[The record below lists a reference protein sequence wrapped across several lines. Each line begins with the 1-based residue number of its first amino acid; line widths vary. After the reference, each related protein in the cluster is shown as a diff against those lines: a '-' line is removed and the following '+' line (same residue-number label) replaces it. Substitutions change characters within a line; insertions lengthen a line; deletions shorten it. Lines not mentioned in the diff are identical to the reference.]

1 MSTGLYPTPTS
12 RRLRVYAFDP
22 SASVALDTAVINDA
36 VLTLPWEHPWEDP
49 IDLGPT
55 NEYLEVV
62 DYDFPAR
69 TFYEPLNLND
79 PLLLAQDGLP
89 AGEGCPQFHQQMVF
103 AVAMYT
109 IRNFERALGRYVFWS
124 RPAPKSKKGPKR
136 ARSYPD
142 HVKRLRI
149 YPHAMREA
157 NAYYSPDK
165 AALLFGYFK
174 SPPEDGIPE
183 GQWVFT
189 CLSQDIVA
197 HETSHAILHGLRKRS
212 VEPVNADSLALHEG
226 FADIVALL
234 QHFTLGKVVE
244 HELARN
250 AGKLRSVNLLTG
262 LASQFGKATGRNGA
276 LRLALDTLSKEASGR
291 EPKFK
296 QLSEAVE
303 AHDRGSVLVAAI
315 FDAFVTIFER
325 RTADLFQ
332 LAGAVPGS
340 GPLSNLL
347 IGRLAEEA
355 SRTANS
361 VLQMCVRG
369 LDYLPPVAPTF
380 GEYLRAIITADSD
393 LVPDDPLKYR
403 VAFAEAFRKRAIPV
417 PGAISYAPEALCWE
431 RPSYG
436 PEGTEADELAKE
448 DRNRAGL
455 FADALSHLKIGLQF
469 GNLEYKKDD
478 ISEGAEGPRSIE
490 GVQAVN
496 AAINELK
503 NSPYRAAA
511 SPTKKVRFNLR
522 EEAMRIVRYNQA
534 ALYSW
539 LAEPSKEVNN
549 SSLDRKWERLLGI
562 RMLPILPND
571 KKTPR
576 SINSKHKQWHA
587 PDNWTDAKKIFGED
601 PNHVVP
607 IFQVHSARIARR
619 IGPGGTELHQ
629 LIAEILQKRRG
640 YFDEKE
646 QKKVDREGVVGDP
659 EPDFWFRGG
668 ATIIVDL
675 RDGQVQR
682 IIRKRIDDDRR
693 LDEQRS
699 FLLGDEMALAMV
711 TDDCGVAQE
720 PFAFMHG
727 DEA

>member
-1 MSTGLYPTPTS
+1 MSMGSYPTPTM

-22 SASVALDTAVINDA
+22 SASVELDTALINDA
-36 VLTLPWEHPWEDP
+36 VLSLPWDHPWEDP
-49 IDLGPT
+49 LTLGPT
-55 NEYLEVV
+55 NEYIEVV
-62 DYDFPAR
+62 DFDFPAR
-69 TFYEPLNLND
+69 TFYEPLDLND
-79 PLLLAQDGLP
+79 PVLLAQDGLP
-89 AGEGCPQFHQQMVF
+89 AGEGRPQFHQQMVF

-124 RPAPKSKKGPKR
+124 RPKPADDSKKNG
-136 ARSYPD
+136 YPD

-174 SPPEDGIPE
+174 SPAEDGIPE

-189 CLSQDIVA
+189 CLSQDIIA
-197 HETSHAILHGLRKRS
+197 HETTHAILHGLRKRS
-212 VEPVNADSLALHEG
+212 IEPVNADSLALHEA

-250 AGKLRSVNLLTG
+250 AGKLRSANLLTG

-276 LRLALDTLSKEASGR
+276 LRMALDTLIKEASG
-291 EPKFK
+291 EEATVKP
-296 QLSEAVE
+296 LSATSE

-325 RTADLFQ
+325 RTADLFL
-332 LAGAVPGS
+332 LAGATPGK
-340 GPLSNLL
+340 GPLSAQLVL
-347 IGRLAEEA
+347 RLAEEA

-369 LDYLPPVAPTF
+369 LDYLPPVGPTF
-380 GEYLRAIITADSD
+380 GEYLRAIVTADTD
-393 LVPDDPLKYR
+393 LIPDDPFKYR

-417 PGAISYAPEALCWE
+417 PGCISYAPDALCWE

-436 PEGTEADELAKE
+436 PEGTEADELAIE
-448 DRNRAGL
+448 DRTRAGL
-455 FADALSHLKIGLQF
+455 FADALAHLKIGLQF
-469 GNLEYKKDD
+469 GNLEFKKDEQ
-478 ISEGAEGPRSIE
+478 SK
-490 GVQAVN
+490 QADGGGTVAGRQEINQAIRDLN
-496 AAINELK
+496 A
-503 NSPYRAAA
+503 SPYR
-511 SPTKKVRFNLR
+511 SKRSTEDLKLNLR

-539 LAEPSKEVNN
+539 LAEPSKEVTN
-549 SSLDRKWERLLGI
+549 SSFDRKWERLLGI
-562 RMLPILPND
+562 KMLPILPND
-571 KKTPR
+571 DKTPR
-576 SINSKHKQWHA
+576 SINSEEKEWRA
-587 PDNWTDAKKIFGED
+587 PEKWTDAKETFGDD
-601 PNHVVP
+601 PHHVVP

-619 IGPGGTELHQ
+619 TGPSGTELHQ
-629 LIAEILQKRRG
+629 LIAEVMQKRRG
-640 YFDEKE
+640 YFDEEE
-646 QKKVDREGVVGDP
+646 QRKVDSEGSRD
-659 EPDFWFRGG
+659 EPDFWFLGG

-682 IIRKRIDDDRR
+682 IIRKRIDDDHR
-693 LDEQRS
+693 LEEQRS
-699 FLLGDEMALAMV
+699 YLLGDDLALAMV
-711 TDDCGVAQE
+711 TNDCGVTQE

>member
-1 MSTGLYPTPTS
+1 MSMGRYPTPTT

-22 SASVALDTAVINDA
+22 SASVELDTAVINDA
-36 VLTLPWEHPWEDP
+36 VLSLPWEHPWEDP
-49 IDLGPT
+49 ITLGPT
-55 NEYLEVV
+55 NEYIEVI
-62 DYDFPAR
+62 DYDFAAR
-69 TFYEPLNLND
+69 TFYEPLDLND
-79 PLLLAQDGLP
+79 PVLLAQDGLP

-124 RPAPKSKKGPKR
+124 RPEPKSKRTKR
-136 ARSYPD
+136 SKRGYPD

-174 SPPEDGIPE
+174 SPPDDGVPE

-197 HETSHAILHGLRKRS
+197 HETTHAILHGFRKRS
-212 VEPVNADSLALHEG
+212 IEPVNADSLAFHEG

-234 QHFTLGKVVE
+234 QHFTLGNVVE

-250 AGKLRSVNLLTG
+250 SGKLRSVNLLTG
-262 LASQFGKATGRNGA
+262 LASQFGNATGRNGA
-276 LRLALDTLSKEASGR
+276 LRIALDTLSKEAGD
-291 EPKFK
+291 KDAK
-296 QLSEAVE
+296 VKMLSETSE
-303 AHDRGSVLVAAI
+303 AHDRGSVLVAAV

-332 LAGAVPGS
+332 LAGARAGY
-340 GPLSNLL
+340 GPLSAQLVS
-347 IGRLAEEA
+347 RLAEEA

-369 LDYLPPVAPTF
+369 LDYLPPVGSTF
-380 GEYLRAIITADSD
+380 GEYLRAIITADTD
-393 LVPDDPLKYR
+393 MVPEDPMRYR
-403 VAFAEAFRKRAIPV
+403 VAFAEAFRKRGIPV
-417 PGAISYAPEALCWE
+417 SGVISYAPEALCWE
-431 RPSYG
+431 RPTYG
-436 PEGTEADELAKE
+436 PEGTEADLLAAE
-448 DRNRAGL
+448 DRSRLGL
-455 FADALSHLKIGLQF
+455 FADALSQLKIGLQF
-469 GNLEYKKDD
+469 GHLGFAK
-478 ISEGAEGPRSIE
+478 SPRSKGQE
-490 GVQAVN
+490 YDL
-496 AAINELK
+496 AIKELEA
-503 NSPYRAAA
+503 SPYRQEGP
-511 SPTKKVRFNLR
+511 STKYVRLNLR

-534 ALYSW
+534 ALHAW
-539 LAEPSKEVNN
+539 LEEPTSGAKDSKE
-549 SSLDRKWERLLGI
+549 DRKWERLLGVK
-562 RMLPILPND
+562 MLPILPGD
-571 KKTPR
+571 KTPR
-576 SINSKHKQWHA
+576 SIKTKKGIW
-587 PDNWTDAKKIFGED
+587 PFPKVWRDADKFRTAG
-601 PNHVVP
+601 NHLIPV
-607 IFQVHSARIARR
+607 FQVHSARIAHR
-619 IGPGGTELHQ
+619 IGPNGDELHQ
-629 LIAEILQKRRG
+629 LIAQITQRRRG
-640 YFDEKE
+640 YFDREE
-646 QKKVDREGVVGDP
+646 QERVDREGVVGDS

-699 FLLGDEMALAMV
+699 FLLGDEVALAMV
-711 TDDCGVAQE
+711 TDDCGVSAE

>member
-1 MSTGLYPTPTS
+1 MSMGRYPTPTT

-22 SASVALDTAVINDA
+22 SASVELETAVINDA
-36 VLTLPWEHPWEDP
+36 VLSLPWEQPWEDALT
-49 IDLGPT
+49 LGPT
-55 NEYLEVV
+55 NEYVEVV
-62 DYDFPAR
+62 DYDFAAR
-69 TFYEPLNLND
+69 TFYEPLDLTD

-109 IRNFERALGRYVFWS
+109 VRNFERALGRYVFWA
-124 RPAPKSKKGPKR
+124 RPPPKPIGGKPPKR
-136 ARSYPD
+136 GYSD

-174 SPPEDGIPE
+174 SPPEDGVPE

-197 HETSHAILHGLRKRS
+197 HETTHAILHGLRKRS
-212 VEPVNADSLALHEG
+212 VEPVNADSLALHEA

-250 AGKLRSVNLLTG
+250 DGKLRSANLLTG
-262 LASQFGKATGRNGA
+262 LASQFGRATGRNGA
-276 LRLALDTLSKEASGR
+276 LRLALDTLSKETSGE
-291 EPKFK
+291 EPKIK
-296 QLSEAVE
+296 LLSETSE

-332 LAGAVPGS
+332 LAGAMPGK
-340 GPLSNLL
+340 GPLSAHLTC
-347 IGRLAEEA
+347 RLAEEA

-393 LVPDDPLKYR
+393 LVPDDPFKYR

-417 PGAISYAPEALCWE
+417 SGVISYAPEALCWE
-431 RPSYG
+431 HPAYG
-436 PEGTEADELAKE
+436 PEGTEADELAIE
-448 DRNRAGL
+448 DRSRAGL
-455 FADALSHLKIGLQF
+455 FADALAHLKLGLQF
-469 GNLEYKKDD
+469 GDLEFKEDAKARTAA
-478 ISEGAEGPRSIE
+478 GAANIAGQQEVSRAIE
-490 GVQAVN
+490 DLN
-496 AAINELK
+496 D
-503 NSPYRAAA
+503 SPYRQTGSSAH
-511 SPTKKVRFNLR
+511 PLQFNLR

-539 LAEPSKEVNN
+539 LAEPTKDATDSQE
-549 SSLDRKWERLLGI
+549 DRKWERLLGI
-562 RMLPILPND
+562 KMLPVLKGD
-571 KKTPR
+571 DTPR
-576 SINSKHKQWHA
+576 SINSRKKPWQA
-587 PDNWTDAKKIFGED
+587 PKDWADRKAFGASAD
-601 PNHVVP
+601 HVVP
-607 IFQVHSARIARR
+607 TFQVHSARIARR
-619 IGPGGTELHQ
+619 IGPNGNELHQ
-629 LIAEILQKRRG
+629 LVAQITQRRRG
-640 YFDEKE
+640 YFDAEE
-646 QKKVDREGVVGDP
+646 QKQVDREGSDA

-693 LDEQRS
+693 LEEQRS
-699 FLLGDEMALAMV
+699 FLLEDELALAMV